1 MTRLWL
7 DGSPI
12 TVVTG
17 GLEEPSHFTWQ
28 GERHTVREITRRW
41 RINQD
46 WWRERV
52 WRDYFKLI
60 THTGLLVVI
69 YHDLQ
74 ADQWYLQRL
83 YD

>member
-7 DGSPI
+7 DGSLI

-17 GLEEPSHFTWQ
+17 GLEEPSCFTWREQ
-28 GERHTVREITRRW
+28 THTVKAITRRW

-60 THTGLLVVI
+60 TQTGLLVII

-74 ADQWYLQRL
+74 DDQWYLERL